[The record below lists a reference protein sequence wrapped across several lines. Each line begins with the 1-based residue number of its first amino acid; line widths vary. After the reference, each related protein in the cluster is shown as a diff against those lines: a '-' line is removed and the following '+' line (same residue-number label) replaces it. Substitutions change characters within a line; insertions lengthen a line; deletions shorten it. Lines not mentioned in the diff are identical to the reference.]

1 MANALSPEFT
11 PDRVTI
17 GESQSFIDRFANKS
31 PWATPE
37 FLRTLIGPN
46 FKN

>member
-1 MANALSPEFT
+1 VLTPQWT
-11 PDRVTI
+11 PDRVRI
-17 GESQSFIDRFANKS
+17 GAGTEFVERFAGAA

-46 FKN
+46 WNA